1 MSFPSVDMSWSRVS
15 VAAALVALGTIC
27 LAGAFRWAFIL
38 TNTAASA
45 AGMCGLVIA
54 AFGSFILASEV
65 ARGFE

>member
-1 MSFPSVDMSWSRVS
+1 MLFPFVDLAWSRVC
-15 VAAALVALGTIC
+15 VAAAFVTLGTIC
-27 LAGAFRWAFIL
+27 LLGAFRWAFVL
-38 TNTAASA
+38 TSTAASA